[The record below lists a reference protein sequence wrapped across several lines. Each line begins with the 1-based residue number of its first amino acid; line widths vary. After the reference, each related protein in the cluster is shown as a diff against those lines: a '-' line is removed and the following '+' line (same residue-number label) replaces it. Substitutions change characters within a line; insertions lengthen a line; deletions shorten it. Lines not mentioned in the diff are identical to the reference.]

1 MGITFAKA
9 PLIELIAE
17 LRWTPQGSTLLEPA
31 GQPGLPPALFLGGA
45 KQEEFYTRVAAAL
58 HKAGFNRSER
68 LSPAGVPFTMHEA
81 VYRFRCDDDNTS
93 VLYQV
98 GFGIFSVHAVPP
110 YHSWSEF
117 LPFVKRGIEI
127 LLQSRPEADLK
138 EPFGQTNLRYIDFFG
153 EHLTQGRNV
162 RTFISD
168 VFGIKTALP
177 DALTK
182 VAASNELKSLFVKI
196 TQPTKVGDL
205 TISAGD
211 GQFNNQPG
219 ILLDTTMSS
228 SETAPNLD
236 AIMKNLDAA
245 YAVVHELFLG
255 MTKPIHALMQP
266 QGVDAR

>member
-31 GQPGLPPALFLGGA
+31 QPGLPPALFLGGA
-45 KQEEFYTRVAAAL
+45 KQEEFYTHVASAL

-68 LSPAGVPFTMHEA
+68 LSPVGVPFTMHEA
-81 VYRFRCDDDNTS
+81 VYRFRSDDDNTS

-117 LPFVKRGIEI
+117 LPFVKAGIEI
-127 LLQSRPEADLK
+127 LLRCRPEADLK
-138 EPFGQTNLRYIDFFG
+138 QPFGQTNLRYIDFFG
-153 EHLTQGRNV
+153 EHLTQGRSV
-162 RTFISD
+162 PSFISD
-168 VFGIKTALP
+168 VFGIRTTLP

-182 VAASNELKSLFVKI
+182 LAASNELKSLYIKI
-196 TQPTKVGDL
+196 AQPTKVGEL
-205 TISAGD
+205 AVSAGD

-228 SETAPNLD
+228 SETAPTLD
-236 AIMKNLDAA
+236 AIMNRLDAS
-245 YAVVHELFLG
+245 YAVIHELFLG
-255 MTKPIHALMQP
+255 MTKPIHSLMQP